1 MSTSSTLGWVCAPRA
16 PPRTSG
22 RAPCRV
28 RSMPARSHALAG
40 LHAHTLLVHTR
51 LNAAVPSRARF
62 RFLPRAHRPEQPALH
77 SRPRRRY
84 PPTLLP
90 SLPLL
95 CWRRCSPRSCALR
108 TRCCGPADQIGGSE
122 QTAQV
127 STRSTS
133 SSGRACASTRTS
145 RSAAA
150 PHQAGWCGTTSTR
163 VRIGVLGVPTGSV
176 LQYPTAGTQS
186 TLHVPPMHCTTRR

>member
-28 RSMPARSHALAG
+28 RSMPARLHALAG
-40 LHAHTLLVHTR
+40 LHAHRPLVHTR
-51 LNAAVPSRARF
+51 PNAAVPSRARF

-95 CWRRCSPRSCALR
+95 HRRRCSPRSCALR
-108 TRCCGPADQIGGSE
+108 TRCCASADPIGGSSE
-122 QTAQV
+122 QPAQV

-133 SSGRACASTRTS
+133 SSGRACASTRTP

-163 VRIGVLGVPTGSV
+163 VRMGGLR
-176 LQYPTAGTQS
+176 
-186 TLHVPPMHCTTRR
+186 VPP